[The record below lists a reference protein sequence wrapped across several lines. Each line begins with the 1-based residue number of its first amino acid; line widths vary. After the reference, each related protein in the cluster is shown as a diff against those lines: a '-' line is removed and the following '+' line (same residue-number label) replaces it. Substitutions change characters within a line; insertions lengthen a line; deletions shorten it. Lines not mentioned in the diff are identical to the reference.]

1 MEVKLRAFEHLD
13 GLVKK
18 VVSSICVDFRYIV
31 YTGRRQPATITDATP
46 SSSFLPRTEGE
57 EDERM
62 GGGQEGPRVGTDDDL
77 KQRTDDRSNADSE
90 VVFARC
96 RQLLDSTNHHEAVAL
111 LLHRQWLR
119 VLGGYPE
126 DWPDHPLPLGERCVE
141 ALQEGLAA
149 EAQRSYDMRSQNEP
163 VERLLQLCRL
173 LVGDAGDPARVLSA
187 QYRLYCEDSEASE
200 RLTQRG

>member
-1 MEVKLRAFEHLD
+1 MIFLTI
-13 GLVKK
+13 
-18 VVSSICVDFRYIV
+18 VVIIV
-31 YTGRRQPATITDATP
+31 IFLTIVVIIIVSP
-46 SSSFLPRTEGE
+46 SSSCA
-57 EDERM
+57 
-62 GGGQEGPRVGTDDDL
+62 
-77 KQRTDDRSNADSE
+77 S
-90 VVFARC
+90 
-96 RQLLDSTNHHEAVAL
+96 LLAPTGAQSPN
-111 LLHRQWLR
+111 QWLR